1 MLAGNHS
8 YSGCTAVNTGTLLVN
23 GDQSAATGVTSVG
36 AATLGG
42 TGTIGGDVILLGGT
56 LAPGSNGVGTLTIAG
71 GLSLDA
77 ASGGEFPQHIVQD
90 AAVHIIF
97 DLVRRIDAAERV
109 ERSEEHTS
117 ELQSLMRISY
127 AVFCLKTKKHI
138 TS

>member
-77 ASGGEFPQHIVQD
+77 ASTLSMEFGQAGV
-90 AAVHIIF
+90 
-97 DLVRRIDAAERV
+97 
-109 ERSEEHTS
+109 RSEEHTS

-127 AVFCLKTKKHI
+127 AVFCLKKQNKKTNKQLSH
-138 TS
+138 

>member
-42 TGTIGGDVILLGGT
+42 TGTIGGDVILIGGT

-77 ASGGEFPQHIVQD
+77 ASTLSMEFGQAGVEGG
-90 AAVHIIF
+90 ALN
-97 DLVRRIDAAERV
+97 DLVNIGGDLVLEIGRASCRERV
-109 ERSEEHTS
+109 C
-117 ELQSLMRISY
+117 QY
-127 AVFCLKTKKHI
+127 V
-138 TS
+138 